1 MHEILF
7 VSLFSLLGGQFNARQ
22 YLVVDETLKSYK
34 DIICSYGY
42 CPRGEHAFSY
52 LWEPADDQSRWSS
65 ISSMSIEGS
74 VTNFLVNTTER
85 SVDGALFMD
94 VLKNDIFPMMNA
106 YPGDRS
112 VLLLDNCRIHQKDEI
127 AIACAQR
134 IGGLVLVLY
143 LPPYSPDF
151 SPIENM
157 FHITKQKMQT
167 HYGTEHGFSIREIFL
182 GCLRSAVTPEV
193 ACKLFEKC
201 YIHVTDEEKAWAT
214 R

>member
-22 YLVVDETLKSYK
+22 CLVVDETLKSYE
-34 DIICSYGY
+34 DNICSYGY
-42 CPRGEHAFSY
+42 CPRGEHAFLKY
-52 LWEPADDQSRWSS
+52 GNLQTIQSRWSS
-65 ISSMSIEGS
+65 ISSMLIEGS

-112 VLLLDNCRIHQKDEI
+112 ILLLDNCRIRQKDEI

-167 HYGTEHGFSIREIFL
+167 HYGTEHGFCIREIL
-182 GCLRSAVTPEV
+182 IS
-193 ACKLFEKC
+193 
-201 YIHVTDEEKAWAT
+201 
-214 R
+214 